1 MKNKKMYNKLVRDK
15 IPQIIREDGKSCI
28 CHEATGPTLKSYAK
42 KKLIEEVNEFLQD
55 PCVEEA
61 ADVMEIFHFLC
72 DLYDIRDS
80 QIMASSTAKR
90 VTRGGFNKGT
100 ILAWVNDE

>member
-28 CHEATGPTLKSYAK
+28 CHEASGPTLKSYAK

-61 ADVMEIFHFLC
+61 ADVMEISISYVIFTTSEIHRLWPAVPRSA
-72 DLYDIRDS
+72 LL
-80 QIMASSTAKR
+80 AVALTR
-90 VTRGGFNKGT
+90 VPSLRG
-100 ILAWVNDE
+100 